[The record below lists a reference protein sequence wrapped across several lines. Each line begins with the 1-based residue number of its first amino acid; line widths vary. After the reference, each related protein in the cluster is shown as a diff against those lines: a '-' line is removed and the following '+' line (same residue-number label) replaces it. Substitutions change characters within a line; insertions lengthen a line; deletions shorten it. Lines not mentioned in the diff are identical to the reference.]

1 MTSPATPLRPSD
13 LPAIVFH
20 ALYPGYDLHVIS
32 GTYLVLPKGTS
43 WHANPSL
50 GAIARQL
57 SHHHQ
62 QQPGPAG
69 GALGSTHD

>member
-1 MTSPATPLRPSD
+1 VTSPANPLQPCD
-13 LPAIVFH
+13 LPAIVFR

-43 WHANPSL
+43 WYAGPSL

-57 SHHHQ
+57 SRHQ
-62 QQPGPAG
+62 DQPGPAG
-69 GALGSTHD
+69 AAPGRTRD